1 MQGTDFFERIQGLPV
16 LVVGDVM
23 VDRYLHGR
31 VERISPEAPVPIVHW
46 QSEENRLGGAA
57 NVALNLKALGAEPVL
72 CAVCG
77 EDEYGTALRRELAA
91 QGLSDEGMLALPTRQ
106 TTVKTRVMAQ
116 HQQLLRIDR
125 EHTHDLPL
133 EEEMLFLRRVFDLM
147 QTRKFAVLIFQD
159 YNKGLLTPRVIGS
172 LLEESDSLGIPTAVD
187 PKFRNFW
194 SYKGVTLF
202 KPNLKEV
209 RDGLGWSFPLSK
221 QNLQEAS
228 TKMRKRLGHQIS
240 LITLSEHGVF
250 ADDGAEALLAPTQ
263 ARQIADVCG
272 AGDTVISVVSLALAL
287 GLPLSVMA
295 NLANLA
301 GGQVCERVGVSTVD
315 LHQLRREFD
324 SLQNA

>member
-31 VERISPEAPVPIVHW
+31 VERISPEAPVPVVHW

-57 NVALNLKALGAEPVL
+57 NVVLNLKALGAVPTL

-77 EDEYGTALRRELAA
+77 EDEYGAILRRELVA
-91 QGLSDEGMLALPTRQ
+91 QGLTDEGILALPLRQ

-125 EHTHDLPL
+125 EHTHDLPV
-133 EEEMLFLRRVFDLM
+133 EEEMLFLKRVLDLM
-147 QTRKFAVLIFQD
+147 QTTKFAVLVFQD
-159 YNKGLLTPRVIGS
+159 YNKGLLTPWVIGC
-172 LLEESDSLGIPTAVD
+172 LLEEAGDRGIPTAVD

-194 SYKGVTLF
+194 SYRGATLF

-209 RDGLGWSFPLSK
+209 RDGLGWAFALSK
-221 QNLQEAS
+221 DNLQAAS
-228 TKMRKRLGHQIS
+228 AKMRERLGHQIS

-250 ADDGAEALLAPTQ
+250 ADNGTETLLAPTQ
-263 ARQIADVCG
+263 PRQIADVCG

-287 GLPLSVMA
+287 GLPLSAMA

-324 SLQNA
+324 SFQNA